1 MFVTNV
7 KIGSNKQQFNLLV
20 DTGSLSTW
28 VVNKGSVDN
37 QYKISNHYDP
47 STSNTSKNSNILFS
61 LVYGSGRIFG
71 TYYSDIFNY
80 INNKDFQ
87 MFFGVANKTEFIS
100 TLSSID
106 GIIGL
111 GHFYSDEKS
120 SFIKML
126 NRGGVTNSML
136 FSLKFGSSI
145 YVGAKGTLYIGKH
158 EDFSKKNVVSCP
170 IVNSGKNIYWECQ
183 INSLGFKYSG
193 NEIKT
198 NKKYNFIFDSG
209 CNNLLLPLEFKNDIE
224 NSIQKFNCQFEEYLY
239 DETLFRLVCENKNN
253 VPDLKLEINGYY
265 LIIPS
270 KYIFFLLENDKY
282 YSNFY
287 FQKRDYYIIG
297 SIFFFAFHT
306 LFDKENEKLFFYPE
320 NNETLIKKNYIDID
334 IEEDEK
340 RQILFDKYNFLN
352 LCILIGLILL
362 SIGTGILLYYVIKN
376 RKKNNKK
383 EIIIPSNNYE
393 NTFL

>member
-1 MFVTNV
+1 M
-7 KIGSNKQQFNLLV
+7 
-20 DTGSLSTW
+20 
-28 VVNKGSVDN
+28 
-37 QYKISNHYDP
+37 
-47 STSNTSKNSNILFS
+47 
-61 LVYGSGRIFG
+61 
-71 TYYSDIFNY
+71 
-80 INNKDFQ
+80 
-87 MFFGVANKTEFIS
+87 
-100 TLSSID
+100 
-106 GIIGL
+106 
-111 GHFYSDEKS
+111 
-120 SFIKML
+120 
-126 NRGGVTNSML
+126 
-136 FSLKFGSSI
+136 KF
-145 YVGAKGTLYIGKH
+145 
-158 EDFSKKNVVSCP
+158 
-170 IVNSGKNIYWECQ
+170 
-183 INSLGFKYSG
+183 SG

-209 CNNLLLPLEFKNDIE
+209 SNGLHLPLEFKNDIQ

-239 DETLFRLVCENKNN
+239 DKTQFQLVCQNKNN

-270 KYIFFLLENDKY
+270 KYIFFLPENENGKY

-287 FQKRDYYIIG
+287 FLNNYNYTIG
-297 SIFFFAFHT
+297 STFFFDFNI

-340 RQILFDKYNFLN
+340 RQILFDKYNLLN